1 MLSTQVII
9 LNYPSCIIIFLAK
22 GQSWTDLVE
31 QMYLVQVHIIHVF
44 VMDFTEMQNY
54 DNFSPC

>member
-1 MLSTQVII
+1 MLSTQVIM

-22 GQSWTDLVE
+22 GQSWTDFVE
-31 QMYLVQVHIIHVF
+31 QMYLVQVHIHVF

>member
-1 MLSTQVII
+1 M

-31 QMYLVQVHIIHVF
+31 QMYLVQVHIHVF

>member
-9 LNYPSCIIIFLAK
+9 LNYLSCIIIFLAK
-22 GQSWTDLVE
+22 GQTWTDLVE
-31 QMYLVQVHIIHVF
+31 QMYLVQVHIHVF

>member
-1 MLSTQVII
+1 MLSTQVIM

-31 QMYLVQVHIIHVF
+31 QMYLVQVHIHVF
-44 VMDFTEMQNY
+44 VMGFTEMQNY
-54 DNFSPC
+54 DNVSPC